1 MATILRVGPI
11 SFPYAGRPRDI
22 VRGAIAGAILLAI
35 AGAGM
40 SFGWNLS
47 AYRIGE
53 EDGAGATIRGD
64 WDSRWPLRAAG
75 GVAAG
80 AAAGALAVFV
90 AGAALQERGG
100 AGAVVAVGAVAGM
113 LAFLSLAH
121 AAGRDR
127 VVTIRA
133 HPTTTPDLPPT
144 WQPTF
149 TVRDAPIHLSATID
163 RRMNYPVAVFLVAC
177 GAFAG
182 ALAGRGLVGTW
193 PAGHRP
199 AKPAEGP
206 AEAAAPVT
214 PVTSVTPVTP
224 VAPVRPPPHLL
235 KTPSTYA
242 ATAARNRVPATTA
255 PTTSAPA
262 MSALPMSPVATS
274 AVVTSAAATTAAA
287 TTAPTTSAPAIS
299 APATSVPAM
308 SAAAASP
315 LPQSA

>member
-75 GVAAG
+75 GAAAG

-199 AKPAEGP
+199 AKPAEGS
-206 AEAAAPVT
+206 ADAAAPVT
-214 PVTSVTPVTP
+214 PVAPVAPIPPVTP

-242 ATAARNRVPATTA
+242 ATAARNRVPAPTA
-255 PTTSAPA
+255 PAVAAPASAPA
-262 MSALPMSPVATS
+262 MSSVATS
-274 AVVTSAAATTAAA
+274 AVVTSAPAI
-287 TTAPTTSAPAIS
+287 TAPTTSAPAI
-299 APATSVPAM
+299 SVPAM